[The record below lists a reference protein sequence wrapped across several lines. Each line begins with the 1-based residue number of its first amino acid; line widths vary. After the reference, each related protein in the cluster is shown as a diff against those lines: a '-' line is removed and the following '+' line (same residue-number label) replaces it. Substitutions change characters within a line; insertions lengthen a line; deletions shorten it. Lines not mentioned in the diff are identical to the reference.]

1 MHVHIMMSDNLA
13 ERLSAAMRRTN
24 SNASVEPSLR
34 TLTRE
39 EASHVSDIISETP
52 QASVIS
58 DSEIEEM
65 FSGMIDNTSDSVS
78 STDSDEPVADVSVAS
93 EDDEFFEDDG
103 IFPWYEQPSTIASP
117 PSADV
122 SSQTLEPAIQLAR
135 SRVSETTDDI
145 KSRFSGAI
153 WYDEIAKKQVTIV
166 GAGGIGSWTGLLVSR
181 LGVNGIF
188 VYDDDIVELGNMS
201 GQFYSIE
208 DVGRFKVDSLYRSI
222 QKYSGYYNITAVNEK
237 FVSGSPM
244 SPIVIACLD
253 SMSARALVFD
263 EWRKAVYEAPEDKRK
278 EYLFIDGRLSAETL
292 QVFAV
297 SGDDEENIRRYIS
310 TLFSDSEADAEICSY
325 KQTSFMANMIASV
338 ITNVFVNHVASGL
351 EGGAIREIPFMVEYL
366 GEAMRF
372 TTTY

>member
-1 MHVHIMMSDNLA
+1 MMSDNLA

-24 SNASVEPSLR
+24 SNATVEPSVRSLA
-34 TLTRE
+34 RE
-39 EASHVSDIISETP
+39 ETAHVSDIINDLINETP

-65 FSGMIDNTSDSVS
+65 FSGMIDNTSDSVA
-78 STDSDEPVADVSVAS
+78 STSSDEQDTDDPVNS
-93 EDDEFFEDDG
+93 ENDELLPDDG
-103 IFPWYEQPSTIASP
+103 LLPWDEPHPAGAMPSV
-117 PSADV
+117 DV
-122 SSQTLEPAIQLAR
+122 SSQVSESVTQVTR

-237 FVSGSPM
+237 FISGSPI

-253 SMSARALVFD
+253 SMSARSLVFG

-297 SGDDEENIRRYIS
+297 SGDDNENIRRYIS
-310 TLFSDSEADAEICSY
+310 TLFNDSEADAEICSY

-372 TTTY
+372 TTSY

>member
-1 MHVHIMMSDNLA
+1 MMSDNLA

-24 SNASVEPSLR
+24 SNATVEPSVR
-34 TLTRE
+34 SLTRE
-39 EASHVSDIISETP
+39 ETAHVSDIINETP

-65 FSGMIDNTSDSVS
+65 FSGMIDNTSDSVTATTSDESVTDEQVTDTS
-78 STDSDEPVADVSVAS
+78 STFED
-93 EDDEFFEDDG
+93 EDDEPL
-103 IFPWYEQPSTIASP
+103 PWDEPNITVTP
-117 PSADV
+117 PSDSV
-122 SSQTLEPAIQLAR
+122 SSQALELVHTTR
-135 SRVSETTDDI
+135 SRVSETANDI
-145 KSRFSGAI
+145 KSRFSGAV

-188 VYDDDIVELGNMS
+188 IYDDDVVELGNMS

-237 FVSGSPM
+237 FISGSPV

>member
-24 SNASVEPSLR
+24 SSASVEPSVR

-39 EASHVSDIISETP
+39 EASHVSDIINETP

-58 DSEIEEM
+58 DSEIDEM
-65 FSGMIDNTSDSVS
+65 FSGMIDNTSDSETS
-78 STDSDEPVADVSVAS
+78 AASDEPVTDISVAS
-93 EDDEFFEDDG
+93 EDDELLPDDDLL
-103 IFPWYEQPSTIASP
+103 PWDEPHPAGAMPSV
-117 PSADV
+117 DV
-122 SSQTLEPAIQLAR
+122 SSQVSESVTQVTR

-145 KSRFSGAI
+145 KSRFSGAV

-188 VYDDDIVELGNMS
+188 IYDDDIVELGNMS

-237 FVSGSPM
+237 FVSGSPI

-263 EWRKAVYEAPEDKRK
+263 EWRRAVYEAPEDKRK

-297 SGDDEENIRRYIS
+297 SGDDEKNIHRYIG

>member
-1 MHVHIMMSDNLA
+1 MMSDNLA

-24 SNASVEPSLR
+24 SNASVEPSVR

-39 EASHVSDIISETP
+39 EESHVSDIINETP

-65 FSGMIDNTSDSVS
+65 FSGMIDNTSDSE
-78 STDSDEPVADVSVAS
+78 TPIASDEPVTDISVAS
-93 EDDEFFEDDG
+93 EGDEFL
-103 IFPWYEQPSTIASP
+103 PWDEPNTTVAIPSV
-117 PSADV
+117 DV
-122 SSQTLEPAIQLAR
+122 SSQASESVTQVTR

-188 VYDDDIVELGNMS
+188 IYDDDIVELGNMS

-244 SPIVIACLD
+244 SPTVIACLD

-263 EWRKAVYEAPEDKRK
+263 EWRKAVSEAPEDKRK

-297 SGDDEENIRRYIS
+297 SGDDEENMRRYIH

-351 EGGAIREIPFMVEYL
+351 DGGAIREIPFMVEYL